1 MLKGDP
7 KNSDKKV
14 KPFEPLRE
22 GRPVDALKSSY
33 RKSVFIWLDMV
44 LGVFIY
50 ALAVEIMRMKSAFH
64 KTTSPF
70 QEGGLPVF
78 ILLSFAIITFFLIK
92 SIRNQILKSFGNPAG
107 SKNPLSPKV
116 ARLLKAS
123 LISNAI
129 CELVAI
135 YGLLLFL
142 LTKNPFDFYILMV
155 LALIY
160 CAFSVPRYTQ
170 WEEWIQE
177 TGRKESSG
185 IFAPR

>member
-92 SIRNQILKSFGNPAG
+92 SIRNQILKSSGNPAG

-142 LTKNPFDFYILMV
+142 PTKNPFDFYILMV

-160 CAFSVPRYTQ
+160 FAFSFPRYTQ

>member
-1 MLKGDP
+1 M
-7 KNSDKKV
+7 
-14 KPFEPLRE
+14 R
-22 GRPVDALKSSY
+22 GRTMERDELKSSY
-33 RKSVFIWLDMV
+33 GQAVFIWLDMV
-44 LGVFIY
+44 LAVFIY
-50 ALAVEIMRMKSAFH
+50 ALAIEIMKRNSPILE
-64 KTTSPF
+64 TISPF
-70 QEGGLPVF
+70 EAGGLPVF
-78 ILLSFAIITFFLIK
+78 ILSTFAVITFFLIK
-92 SIRNQILKSFGNPAG
+92 SIRNQILTSSGNPAG

-160 CAFSVPRYTQ
+160 FAFSFPRYTQ

-177 TGRKESSG
+177 AERKESSG
-185 IFAPR
+185 IFAPG